1 MNRYR
6 PTFAPL
12 ALLLVMLAAGPPA
25 FSQQRAGGYVLGSG
39 DVLEVSVWG
48 YPDLTRQV
56 VVGPDGRIS
65 LPIVGTVRAGGLSVE
80 QLVAVLTRAFAG
92 FINNP
97 RVAVIVKEF
106 RKIRVAALGQIQ
118 RPGSYDLAPG
128 ARLLDLIAAA
138 GGLTEAA
145 LLKEA
150 RLLRPGEPPVTV
162 DLDRVLAGDPD
173 ANLLLRGG
181 ETLVVAEDFVNLV
194 SVLGEVAK
202 PGRYRL
208 RGEMRVLDALLL
220 AGGLTEKAAI
230 GQARLI
236 RASRE
241 TQSLNLDRL
250 LLRQEMDN
258 NITLRAGDTLLVP
271 EETNNKVYVLGDVN
285 RPGVFPIKGEVTL
298 LQALAMAGGPVQ
310 RSFGTA
316 QSAHIVRRNGD
327 GRPQLASAS
336 ANVQSLPSG
345 GLLISV
351 NLQAVLRGSDR
362 TGDVVVQPGDVVVV
376 PQSGLAGLSLILNIL
391 SGIFGIIGP

>member
-1 MNRYR
+1 MMRNRR
-6 PTFAPL
+6 AFVPL
-12 ALLLVMLAAGPPA
+12 ALLLVMFAAGPPA
-25 FSQQRAGGYVLGSG
+25 LGQPRAGGYVLGPG

-56 VVGPDGRIS
+56 EVRPDGKIS
-65 LPIVGTVRAGGLSVE
+65 LPIVGTVTAGGFSVE
-80 QLVAVLTRAFAG
+80 QLVVALTRAYAG

-106 RKIRVAALGQIQ
+106 RKIRVGALGQLQ
-118 RPGSYDLAPG
+118 RPGSYDLPPG
-128 ARLLDLIAAA
+128 ARLLDLIVAA

-150 RLLRPGEPPVTV
+150 RLLRPGAPPTAV
-162 DLDRVLAGDPD
+162 DLERVLAGDPD
-173 ANLLLRGG
+173 ANVLLRGG
-181 ETLVVAEDFVNLV
+181 ETLVVSEDLVNIV
-194 SVLGEVAK
+194 SVLGEVAR

-230 GQARLI
+230 SQARLI
-236 RASRE
+236 HASRE
-241 TQSLNLDRL
+241 TQPLNLDRL

-258 NITLRAGDTLLVP
+258 NIPLRAGDTLLIP
-271 EETNNKVYVLGDVN
+271 EETNNKIYVLGDVN
-285 RPGVFPIKGEVTL
+285 RPGMFPIKGEVTL

-336 ANVQSLPSG
+336 ATVQALPNG
-345 GLLISV
+345 GVLISV
-351 NLQAVLRGSDR
+351 NLQALLRGADKSADM
-362 TGDVVVQPGDVVVV
+362 VVQPGDVVVV

-391 SGIFGIIGP
+391 SGILGVFGP